1 MRVQRPKGTVDILPE
16 NSGSWEKV
24 EETARNFLS
33 VLIIVK
39 SVRQVLKIMKCSP
52 VQVVNLQMLFQ
63 KKCTILMI
71 KVAVI

>member
-39 SVRQVLKIMKCSP
+39 SVRQVLKIMKCSL

>member
-24 EETARNFLS
+24 EETFLS